1 MKYITKDMNG
11 NEIEEMKLIFFGS
24 YGELGIT
31 TERYSQ
37 IQPPVAVKGK
47 NDDANVNL
55 AARFGQNQAHLEVDW
70 SRALTVNAQIETP
83 VAQFVIAPTNSGHR
97 ITLSAE
103 PTVRM
108 ALLAGSDMFSIETL
122 YLNLGDMNF
131 YHVQFAGQS
140 ELLIEDNDLEKL
152 MINHAVSIRNGPEFS
167 LNAGWNVENSEA
179 PTLKTESEFQW
190 CKQLS
195 HQTWAWFETRDLGK
209 IGVWSTHYVNN
220 IPVCVNIISQDTSSS
235 MTNQIAFNINEDIS
249 LDHAVIRSV
258 PLATDLEYTNNA
270 DAYMLSGT
278 VSGQRAATQVDLASQ
293 TGRVRLQTDLV
304 TGTMTVGYVFPTL
317 KVESDLTVDGTHIVI
332 QSEHS
337 ANPSTYA
344 LTSNVQLS
352 GDLSGVQEIEIIPS
366 EYKVNMKHESSLGH
380 LELATTEQ
388 SGLLTFDIA
397 GHNMDAA
404 TNWQSGRGSF
414 NLEATAHG
422 QIASMPFDIT
432 KSVSMT
438 GNDLEVNSDIT
449 VDTITAQNILK
460 LNIESIDLEFSSTTP
475 MGSMNLMKDGTNGGI
490 SINLDVSGV
499 PIVLLAQTEDQNQV
513 NNAYLKVLGVPYFD
527 IKSNQVSGQHEI
539 SIHGGSF
546 TGEYDQTNGEFKLKG
561 DISGVAWDVDGVY
574 TAPGVHN
581 SEWDISY
588 SRQLNVFKQE
598 TSKLQFAHALDIN
611 DQSGKLLIE
620 SPLFNTAIMA
630 RLDNEILSGR
640 FSFDTDSLFI
650 DEVTI
655 NVESFEIGMIKK
667 SVLILKLNA
676 DNLMVDSAINIESVN
691 AQLKM
696 KQTLSTYLSSLDMS
710 ITDTESS
717 VNAMIVGSNE
727 LDFSLDIPK
736 REASLFL
743 GKSSSDHLQVSY
755 TDGNTAAIVDGYGC
769 NLNMKTE
776 GLESLALSGNILESQ
791 IDINLTMTD
800 ARVFLESVGPV
811 NRLNIEASNF
821 NNVKISTEI
830 DCENEIHNGLLTLD
844 LTSYTLIVHTESSFF
859 TSHLTANTENI
870 RLSIDQ
876 PAAYKT
882 NLAIDIL
889 GSNAALEINNLCN
902 IKVRVEY
909 HLDM

>member
-1 MKYITKDMNG
+1 M
-11 NEIEEMKLIFFGS
+11 
-24 YGELGIT
+24 
-31 TERYSQ
+31 
-37 IQPPVAVKGK
+37 
-47 NDDANVNL
+47 
-55 AARFGQNQAHLEVDW
+55 GQNQAQLEVDW
-70 SRALTVNAQIETP
+70 SRALTVNAQVETP
-83 VAQFVIAPTNSGHR
+83 VAQFAIEPTNSGHR

-108 ALLAGSDMFSIETL
+108 ALLVSSDMFSIETL
-122 YLNLGDMNF
+122 YLNLRDMDF
-131 YHVQFAGQS
+131 DVVRFAGQS

-152 MINHAVSIRNGPEFS
+152 MINHAVSIKNGPEFS
-167 LNAGWNVENSEA
+167 VNAGWNVENSEA
-179 PTLKTESEFQW
+179 PTLNTSSEFQW
-190 CKQLS
+190 CKQFS

-209 IGVWSTHYVNN
+209 IGAWSTHYVNDV
-220 IPVCVNIISQDTSSS
+220 PVCVNIISQDTSSS
-235 MTNQIAFNINEDIS
+235 MTNQIAFNIDEGNYF
-249 LDHAVIRSV
+249 DHAVIKSV
-258 PLATDLEYTNNA
+258 PLAADLEYAVNGP
-270 DAYMLSGT
+270 DSYIVSGT
-278 VSGQRAATQVDLASQ
+278 VNGQRVATQIDLGNQVGS
-293 TGRVRLQTDLV
+293 VRLQTDLV
-304 TGTMTVGYVFPTL
+304 TGSMSVGFVFPTL

-344 LTSNVQLS
+344 VTSNVQLS
-352 GDLSGVQEIEIIPS
+352 GDLSGIQEIEIIPS

-380 LELATTEQ
+380 LELATTEE

-422 QIASMPFDIT
+422 EIASMPFDIT
-432 KSVSMT
+432 KSVSLT

-449 VDTITAQNILK
+449 IDTIAAKNILA

-499 PIVLLAQTEDQNQV
+499 PIVLLAQTEDENQV

-574 TAPGVHN
+574 TAPGVHT

-598 TSKLQFAHALDIN
+598 TSKLQFGHALDIN
-611 DQSGKLLIE
+611 DQSGKIMIE

-640 FSFDTDSLFI
+640 FSFDADDITI
-650 DEVTI
+650 D
-655 NVESFEIGMIKK
+655 VESFEIGMLKG
-667 SVLILKLNA
+667 SVLVLKLNA
-676 DNLMVDSAINIESVN
+676 DNLMVDSAINIDSVN

-696 KQTLSTYLSSLDMS
+696 KQTLSTYLSSLDLS
-710 ITDTESS
+710 VTDTVSS
-717 VNAMIVGSNE
+717 VNAMIAGENE
-727 LDFSLDIPK
+727 LDFSLNIPK

-743 GKSSSDHLQVSY
+743 GQSSSDHLQVSY
-755 TDGNTAAIVDGYGC
+755 TDGNTAATIDGYGC

-776 GLESLALSGNILESQ
+776 GLELLALSGNILESQ
-791 IDINLTMTD
+791 IDINLTMTE

-821 NNVKISTEI
+821 NNFKVETEI

-844 LTSYTLIVHTESSFF
+844 LNSYTLVMHTESSYF

-902 IKVRVEY
+902 IKVRVKN
-909 HLDM
+909 HFDFLDFGDKDVTNMNVMSPT